1 MTTRLEIMT
10 IVQYVSIAGAVV
22 YLYDLAL
29 TFGAEI
35 QFFWRA
41 RIGWVGRHLF
51 LFTRYSPLLGFSA
64 GLLDLNPFVAHL
76 SDQTCRVS
84 RVITIVAQIAISA
97 SSTGM
102 FCMRICTL
110 YREKWKMKALM
121 LAWFYLAVAVQ
132 VALGFV
138 AISSFITIIEFRGTI
153 CAFARPPPKGLHIL
167 VAGCFL
173 SVLPC
178 ETVILVAT
186 YLHAIGAKQKHFL
199 SRESAALPV
208 LRRMYQDGAIYLLI
222 AFGTRLGGSIVWLAC
237 PAELKFVSDFL
248 IYSLSSVVSTRFFL
262 GLRQLV
268 HRPTVQTQC
277 PTTLEGSLFVDT
289 YSLPVAMTRNPDPS
303 IRDGIGL
310 SFITPRGPEGGCSL
324 TT

>member
-1 MTTRLEIMT
+1 
-10 IVQYVSIAGAVV
+10 
-22 YLYDLAL
+22 
-29 TFGAEI
+29 
-35 QFFWRA
+35 
-41 RIGWVGRHLF
+41 
-51 LFTRYSPLLGFSA
+51 
-64 GLLDLNPFVAHL
+64 
-76 SDQTCRVS
+76 
-84 RVITIVAQIAISA
+84 
-97 SSTGM
+97 
-102 FCMRICTL
+102 
-110 YREKWKMKALM
+110 M

-186 YLHAIGAKQKHFL
+186 YLHAIEAKQKHFL

-303 IRDGIGL
+303 IRDAGAAVYLYDFALTLAAEIQFFWTTRSAPVGRYLFLFTRYAPILGLSIGL
-310 SFITPRGPEGGCSL
+310 IELNPFRLHLSDQMYVKSL
-324 TT
+324 FVRANVTDP